1 MRTREKIYILL
12 AGISLVLGT
21 FIYIHFQSNEVEA
34 NYFRWLF
41 ANNIKYSTSSPM
53 RFIAEELPPGTLLYG
68 GLSLFALVVLIVVLK
83 MLRDGELLALR
94 TRLMDILAA
103 KSQTESL
110 LQEEVW
116 KGRNERQ
123 AKDYVTKDLEAS
135 IDRIEKLIGGLNEKE
150 KLLKS
155 RDTEIM
161 TLRTRAVEQQDPGP
175 TWDTAGRSLRAEL
188 KNQAESLEASHAVIK
203 ELEARLGAKTRLWE
217 SQLREKD
224 ALVKRRDGD
233 LVSLRSELQG
243 LSERFDEM
251 EAAKKR
257 AEHLLQEEIVQKKT
271 LLEANEL
278 VTKNEEKRLR
288 ERMRALEVQ
297 LGHKEKLL
305 RGRDSEISTLQR
317 QTTELAAAK
326 EELEGRLQDE
336 IGSADKDRYAR
347 EALIKES
354 EQKYGA
360 TISSLQNEVAKKDL
374 LLQVSDNDLRALKA
388 EVKAVHAQL
397 NVMSAAKQ
405 QGEGSL
411 QEDLRKERQRR
422 LVQEAANSELEQ
434 RYARDLEILRSRVSE
449 KDESLK
455 HHDGELKSLKAQLTS
470 LAEQLTRVEAVKE
483 RATGA
488 LEEQIRKERQ
498 IRQASDSA
506 SRTLE
511 ENFKARISLLEK
523 QLSEKQQAAGNQ
535 DSSEVGALQSE
546 LKSLNRR
553 LEDLAAAKDKAER
566 LLQEALREKTDL
578 VRSKEAADKEIE
590 STLTGKLR
598 TLESRLHENAALL
611 QDRDLELSAVKKQVA
626 ALSAAKDQAAL
637 SLQEAAKQNTELL
650 RGKDSALKALESRF
664 DEIIRSLETQL
675 SGKEDLLESRDAE
688 LKAMGSKVGA
698 LTAQLAE
705 IDRIKDQGARL
716 LRDELRQK
724 TELLQVKESAAK
736 KLEERFVGQIRALEN
751 QLSERLNLLETR
763 DSEIDALMAK
773 VSELTQ
779 ERAEVAS
786 ERDKSDRLV
795 QEELR
800 EKSALLQAKESSIG
814 EVKEQMS
821 TKIQSLERQLMEK
834 QKVLESSGTELG
846 ELRSQV
852 YVLTERLGEAEGA
865 KVRAESLLHEERKKA
880 EHAQFFA
887 EPAAPQNAH
896 NRLNGESHG
905 LDRLVSER
913 DELLKARDKL
923 IQDLMNELKEK
934 KTALAKH
941 EIEVWRG
948 IERRDAWKHR
958 LSKIGIRLKD

>member
-1 MRTREKIYILL
+1 MRTREKIFILL

-21 FIYIHFQSNEVEA
+21 FIYIHFKSNEVEA

-41 ANNIKYSTSSPM
+41 ANNIKYGTTSPM

-68 GLSLFALVVLIVVLK
+68 GLSVFALVVLIVVLK
-83 MLRDGELLALR
+83 MLRDGELLVLR

-116 KGRNERQ
+116 KGKNERQ

-135 IDRIEKLIGGLNEKE
+135 IDRIEKLIGDLNEKE
-150 KLLKS
+150 KLLTA

-161 TLRTRAVEQQDPGP
+161 TLRTLAVERQDPG
-175 TWDTAGRSLRAEL
+175 TMWDTAGRSLRAEL
-188 KNQAESLEASHAVIK
+188 KKQAEGLEASHAVIK

-224 ALVKRRDGD
+224 ALVKRRDGE
-233 LVSLRSELQG
+233 LAGLHSELQG
-243 LSERFDEM
+243 LNERFDEM

-271 LLEANEL
+271 LLEANEV
-278 VTKNEEKRLR
+278 VTKSEEKRLR

-297 LGHKEKLL
+297 LGDKEKLL

-326 EELEGRLQDE
+326 EELESRLQDE
-336 IGSADKDRYAR
+336 IGSADKNRYIR
-347 EALIKES
+347 ETLIKES
-354 EQKYGA
+354 EQKYGS
-360 TISSLQNEVAKKDL
+360 TINNLQNEVAEKDL
-374 LLQVSDNDLRALKA
+374 LLQVRDSELGSLKA
-388 EVKAVHAQL
+388 EVKAVHARL
-397 NVMSAAKQ
+397 KEMSAAREQ
-405 QGEGSL
+405 TEGSL
-411 QEDLRKERQRR
+411 QEDLRKEQQRR
-422 LVQEAANSELEQ
+422 LELKAANSELEQ
-434 RYARDLEILRSRVSE
+434 RYARDIESLRSQVSE
-449 KDESLK
+449 KDDSLK
-455 HHDGELKSLKAQLTS
+455 HRDGKLKSLEAQVAS
-470 LAEQLTRVEAVKE
+470 VAEQLTRAEAVKE
-483 RATGA
+483 RAIGA
-488 LEEQIRKERQ
+488 LEEQVRKEQ
-498 IRQASDSA
+498 EIRQASDSA
-506 SRTLE
+506 IRTLE

-523 QLSEKQQAAGNQ
+523 QLSEKQQAAGSH
-535 DSSEVGALQSE
+535 DSSEVAALQSE
-546 LKSLNRR
+546 LKSLTQR
-553 LEDLAAAKDKAER
+553 LDDLAAAKDKAER

-578 VRSKEAADKEIE
+578 VRSKEAANKEIE
-590 STLTGKLR
+590 STFTGKMR
-598 TLESRLHENAALL
+598 SLESRLHENAALL

-626 ALSAAKDQAAL
+626 ALSAAKDHAER
-637 SLQEAAKQNTELL
+637 SLKETFKQNTDLL
-650 RGKDSALKALESRF
+650 QTKDAALKTLENRF
-664 DEIIRSLETQL
+664 HETIRSLESQL
-675 SGKEDLLESRDAE
+675 SGKEKLLESRDVE
-688 LKAMGSKVGA
+688 LKEIGSKVGA

-705 IDRIKDQGARL
+705 IGRTKDQDARL

-724 TELLQVKESAAK
+724 TELLQIKESAVK
-736 KLEERFVGQIRALEN
+736 KLEERFAGQTRALEN
-751 QLSERLNLLETR
+751 QLGEKLNLLETR

-779 ERAEVAS
+779 ERAELAT
-786 ERDKSDRLV
+786 ERDKSDRLM
-795 QEELR
+795 QDELR

-814 EVKEQMS
+814 EVAEQMS
-821 TKIQSLERQLMEK
+821 AKIQSLERQLREK
-834 QKVLESSGTELG
+834 QNILESSGTELG

-852 YVLTERLGEAEGA
+852 YLLTERLGEAEGA
-865 KVRAESLLHEERKKA
+865 KVRAESLLHEEQKRA
-880 EHAQFFA
+880 EHAQYFA
-887 EPAAPQNAH
+887 EPAPQNPH

-941 EIEVWRG
+941 EIEVWQG
-948 IERRDAWKHR
+948 IERRDVWKHR

>member
-1 MRTREKIYILL
+1 MRTREKIYIFLV
-12 AGISLVLGT
+12 GISLVLGT

-34 NYFRWLF
+34 NYFRWLL
-41 ANNIKYSTSSPM
+41 ANSIKYGTSSPM

-94 TRLMDILAA
+94 TRHMDILAA

-116 KGRNERQ
+116 KGKNERQ

-135 IDRIEKLIGGLNEKE
+135 IDRIEKLIGDLNEKE

-188 KNQAESLEASHAVIK
+188 KNQAESLEASNAVIK
-203 ELEARLGAKTRLWE
+203 ELETRLSAKTRLWE

-224 ALVKRRDGD
+224 ALVKRRDGE
-233 LVSLRSELQG
+233 LVGLRSELQG
-243 LSERFDEM
+243 FSERFDEM

-288 ERMRALEVQ
+288 ERMRTLEVQ
-297 LGHKEKLL
+297 LGDKEKLL
-305 RGRDSEISTLQR
+305 GVRDSEISTLQR

-326 EELEGRLQDE
+326 EELESRLQDE
-336 IGSADKDRYAR
+336 IGIADKDRYAR
-347 EALIKES
+347 ESLIKES

-360 TISSLQNEVAKKDL
+360 TISNLQNEVAEKDL
-374 LLQVSDNDLRALKA
+374 LLQARDNELRALKA
-388 EVKAVHAQL
+388 EVKAVHLRL
-397 NVMSAAKQ
+397 NEMTAAKQ
-405 QGEGSL
+405 QGEGA

-422 LVQEAANSELEQ
+422 LAQEAANSELEQ
-434 RYARDLEILRSRVSE
+434 RYARDLDTLRSRVSE

-455 HHDGELKSLKAQLTS
+455 HRDGELKSFKAQLAS
-470 LAEQLTRVEAVKE
+470 LAEQLTRAEAAKE

-488 LEEQIRKERQ
+488 LEEQVRKEQ
-498 IRQASDSA
+498 EIRQASDSA
-506 SRTLE
+506 SRALE

-523 QLSEKQQAAGNQ
+523 QLSEKQQAAGSQ
-535 DSSEVGALQSE
+535 DSSEVAALQSE
-546 LKSLNRR
+546 LKSLNQR
-553 LEDLAAAKDKAER
+553 LDDLAAAKDKAEL
-566 LLQEALREKTDL
+566 LLQDALRAKTDL
-578 VRSKEAADKEIE
+578 VRSKEAADKELE
-590 STLTGKLR
+590 STFTGKLR

-611 QDRDLELSAVKKQVA
+611 RDRDLELSAVKKEVV
-626 ALSAAKDQAAL
+626 ALSAAKDQAAR
-637 SLQEAAKQNTELL
+637 SLQEAAKQNTELM
-650 RGKDSALKALESRF
+650 RAKEAALKALESRF
-664 DEIIRSLETQL
+664 HETIHSLEDQL

-688 LKAMGSKVGA
+688 LKAIGSKVGA
-698 LTAQLAE
+698 LTAQVAE
-705 IDRIKDQGARL
+705 IGRTKDQGARL

-724 TELLQVKESAAK
+724 TELLQVKESAVK
-736 KLEERFVGQIRALEN
+736 KSEERFAGQIRALEN
-751 QLSERLNLLETR
+751 QLGEKLNLLETR

-779 ERAEVAS
+779 ERAELAS
-786 ERDKSDRLV
+786 ERDKSDRLM

-800 EKSALLQAKESSIG
+800 EKSALLQARESSIG
-814 EVKEQMS
+814 EVEGQMGV
-821 TKIQSLERQLMEK
+821 KIQSLERQLMEK
-834 QKVLESSGTELG
+834 QKLLESSGTELG

-865 KVRAESLLHEERKKA
+865 KVRAESLLHEERNKA

-887 EPAAPQNAH
+887 EPAPQNAH
-896 NRLNGESHG
+896 NRPNGESHG

-941 EIEVWRG
+941 EIEVWQG